1 MTTTGRVLVLPR
13 AIASEV
19 PCSCGGWPA
28 KPDLRRPF
36 AAFKRALAFAGGGG
50 VVARAM
56 GFLDIDI
63 LLFLIWIDEDL
74 IHLVRDGQVDCWL

>member
-1 MTTTGRVLVLPR
+1 MTTTGRVLALPR

-19 PCSCGGWPA
+19 PCSCGVWTV

-36 AAFKRALAFAGGGG
+36 AAFNGALAFAGGGG

-63 LLFLIWIDEDL
+63 LLFLIWIDGDL
-74 IHLVRDGQVDCWL
+74 THPARLRQVGSGL